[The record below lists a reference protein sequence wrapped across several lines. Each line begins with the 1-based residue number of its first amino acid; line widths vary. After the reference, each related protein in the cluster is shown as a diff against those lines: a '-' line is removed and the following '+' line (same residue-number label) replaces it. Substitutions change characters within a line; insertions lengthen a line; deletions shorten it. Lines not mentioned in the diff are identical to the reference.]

1 MNELHYWRRKR
12 CIQTSKYEFEIKSW
26 LIQTHTSLIVLNIEI
41 EQKENS
47 SRPLSLK
54 AIETNVNQ
62 IFFVLRYW
70 QSIETEQRSSKC
82 SSIDSVRYRW
92 HHSKFSE
99 NQCTVWFLKLEVKYY
114 NSKRKNQAMNQIA
127 NQAKSFWSQ
136 TKKRFYQKIAPF
148 FLWER
153 KKKAKRKNFS
163 ISFSLW

>member
-41 EQKENS
+41 EQKGNS

-70 QSIETEQRSSKC
+70 QSIETEQRSAKC
-82 SSIDSVRYRW
+82 CAIDSVRYRW

-99 NQCTVWFLKLEVKYY
+99 NQCTVWFLKLEMKYY
-114 NSKRKNQAMNQIA
+114 NSKRKNQAMNRSCLKRCCLCKKTWIRKLQKPT
-127 NQAKSFWSQ
+127 QKVLS
-136 TKKRFYQKIAPF
+136 TKMIHRKRC
-148 FLWER
+148 WNR
-153 KKKAKRKNFS
+153 
-163 ISFSLW
+163 